1 MKKFVL
7 LSLFCLGCP
16 KEPAQPE
23 KQEKE
28 EAIKALIEDEDLFED
43 LPESGEEGEDEEI

>member
-1 MKKFVL
+1 MKRFML
-7 LSLFCLGCP
+7 LLLFCLGCP
-16 KEPAQPE
+16 KSSVGPE
-23 KQEKE
+23 KKEKE